1 MDKDIFVRVLL
12 NEKIKLEP
20 SFINKGFRDE
30 LVRRLK
36 KKVEG
41 VCSRH
46 GYIKRG
52 SIEIYKIAPGVVD
65 VTSLNGYL
73 IFNIHFYADICN
85 PTLGCVV
92 KCKVSN
98 INKFGILAESGYHD
112 DEKNEYMNVLEMF
125 IAKNSVNI
133 ASDVDLES
141 IQIGQELFVEILGK
155 KYELNDKKVT
165 TIGRVVVDKNAKPK
179 GYNAHPKHIDKK
191 EEDEADEDEVY
202 EGEENEADEEA
213 EGDDEEEADG
223 DDEEEEADDEFEQES
238 EEAEEGPEEE
248 DEDEG
253 DGKSSKGGFFSD
265 DEFYND
271 NEYDMFDDGDDDD
284 DADNDFEDEV

>member
-20 SFINKGFRDE
+20 SFINKGFKEE

-41 VCSRH
+41 TCSRH

-52 SIEIYKIAPGVVD
+52 SIEIYKIAPGIVD
-65 VTSLNGYL
+65 ITSLNGYL

-98 INKFGILAESGYHD
+98 INKFGVLAESGYQD
-112 DEKNEYMNVLEMF
+112 DEKNEYMNVLEIF

-133 ASDVDLES
+133 ASDVNLES

-155 KYELNDKKVT
+155 KFELNDKKVT
-165 TIGRVVVDKNAKPK
+165 TIGRVVVDKNIKTK
-179 GYNAHPKHIDKK
+179 VIKHVEKK
-191 EEDEADEDEVY
+191 EEDD
-202 EGEENEADEEA
+202 ENENEEEYADEEDA
-213 EGDDEEEADG
+213 AEEEEG
-223 DDEEEEADDEFEQES
+223 DEEEEESDDEYEKES
-238 EEAEEGPEEE
+238 EEEVEEEPEEE
-248 DEDEG
+248 EEEE
-253 DGKSSKGGFFSD
+253 GKSSKGGFFSD
-265 DEFYND
+265 DDFFDEDEYNIF
-271 NEYDMFDDGDDDD
+271 EGDDGDEGDEG
-284 DADNDFEDEV
+284 DNDFGEEV